1 MLQKSLAEQNN
12 AKDIA
17 ILDSEFAQEESQR
30 NIEDYY
36 RSVNKESAEI
46 MNSFRAARASAK

>member
-1 MLQKSLAEQNN
+1 MLQKSLAEQNR

-36 RSVNKESAEI
+36 RSVNKESAEV
-46 MNSFRAARASAK
+46 MNSFRVARASVN

>member
-1 MLQKSLAEQNN
+1 MLQRSLAEQNK

-46 MNSFRAARASAK
+46 MNQFGVARASVN